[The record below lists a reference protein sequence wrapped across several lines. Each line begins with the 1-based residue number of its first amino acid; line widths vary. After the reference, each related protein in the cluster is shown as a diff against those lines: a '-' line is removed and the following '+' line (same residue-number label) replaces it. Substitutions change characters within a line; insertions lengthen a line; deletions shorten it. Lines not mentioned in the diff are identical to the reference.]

1 MEKPLVI
8 TISRQ
13 YGSGGHR
20 IGALAAKRMGI
31 AFYDKEIIGIAALKS
46 GIDGYFFLEAENREV
61 GSLLYNLAAGLNS
74 ETSLN
79 DKVYMAQESV
89 IKEIAGQKPCVIAGR
104 CAGEILRE
112 RANTLRVLI
121 HGNQI

>member
-89 IKEIAGQKPCVIAGR
+89 IKESQARNHA
-104 CAGEILRE
+104 
-112 RANTLRVLI
+112 
-121 HGNQI
+121 